1 MSKLSTVIAATLL
14 IAAGAASAQAADAP
28 LTREAVVAELA
39 AARNS
44 GELAAIQ
51 GEKGIEVTTP
61 ASAKAAALATTKL
74 PRQAVLT
81 VKPTEVRSD
90 EKLKERVEFIHRQ
103 NQTHAIAEE
112 YVDAQVGRLRAE
124 LERLGLSRRTLGAV
138 VADHGENAARELGD
152 FPAPIARRASA
163 LASR

>member
-1 MSKLSTVIAATLL
+1 MSKLSTLIAATLL
-14 IAAGAASAQAADAP
+14 IAAGAASAQTTP
-28 LTREAVVAELA
+28 LTREQVVADLV

-61 ASAKAAALATTKL
+61 GAAKAAAVATVKL

-81 VKPTEVRSD
+81 VKPSEVRAD
-90 EKLKERVEFIHRQ
+90 EK
-103 NQTHAIAEE
+103 IAA
-112 YVDAQVGRLRAE
+112 AQA
-124 LERLGLSRRTLGAV
+124 
-138 VADHGENAARELGD
+138 ADHGENAARELGD
-152 FPAPIARRASA
+152 FPAPVVRRASA